1 MICFV
6 LFHRSFHCSMV
17 AATLTCLNSTDVP
30 KLLDHCDQTFTLY
43 KFRPFG
49 PILDIRCDFKKS
61 VQIPTKILFNK
72 KLFKLWRFSH
82 KLRYLIKMWQS
93 FNQIGQSFMKK
104 NFLPKWLLKFM
115 MLFCPQTYIKVS
127 ELLVEPF

>member
-6 LFHRSFHCSMV
+6 LFHRSFHCSMA

-49 PILDIRCDFKKS
+49 PILDIRCDAKKS
-61 VQIPTKILFNK
+61 IKIWMKILISK
-72 KLFKLWRFSH
+72 KFS
-82 KLRYLIKMWQS
+82 
-93 FNQIGQSFMKK
+93 
-104 NFLPKWLLKFM
+104 NFI
-115 MLFCPQTYIKVS
+115 QTLTFFDKVS
-127 ELLVEPF
+127 GINMMKFQPNRTTFYKIKFCS